1 MKMNLKEKNR
11 LLRVRTTKKKQ
22 RPSFARF
29 ESWRYKKLSKSGW
42 RKQRGIDNKTRR
54 KTKNGVVSPEPGF
67 GSPKNIRGLH
77 PSGLEDILVM
87 HVKELETLDP
97 KFHAIRIAA
106 RLGARKK
113 LNIVEIAREQGFR
126 VLNSG
131 LGKDEM
137 LDLEDV
143 EEEEETDEE
152 MEDEESESQP
162 KSKRD
167 QIKKLKEKKP
177 SEEEETEDSEEVS
190 E

>member
-1 MKMNLKEKNR
+1 MKMNLNEKNR

-29 ESWRYKKLSKSGW
+29 ESWRYKKLAKSGW

-67 GSPKNIRGLH
+67 GTPKNVRGLH

-97 KFHAIRIAA
+97 KFQAIRIAT
-106 RLGARKK
+106 RLGTRKK
-113 LNIVEIAREQGFR
+113 LNLVEVAREKGFR

-131 LGKDEM
+131 LGKEEI

-143 EEEEETDEE
+143 DEEEENDEE
-152 MEDEESESQP
+152 IEEEESESKP
-162 KSKRD
+162 KSKRA
-167 QIKKLKEKKP
+167 QIKKLKAKKP
-177 SEEEETEDSEEVS
+177 SEKVESDDSEEVS